1 MGKIV
6 IEVLF
11 PEVANLYGDRFN
23 VNYLAK
29 SLAESGLEVEV
40 VEDELSKEPYF
51 VNNRPDF
58 VYMGPM
64 TEHSQEL
71 VIHKLMP
78 YKERITVLIED
89 EVVFLITGNAVEIF
103 IERIE
108 CEDGRVIDA
117 LSLFPLV
124 AKRKMFR
131 RYNSLFLGTYEDIK
145 VVGFKSQFS
154 HSYNNGKENRNEE
167 NGFLTVIRGDGMSPG
182 EPKEGVIK
190 NNFMGTYLLGPLLVL
205 NPDFTKL
212 IMERLKVNNPKLC
225 FEDAS
230 RAAYEIR
237 LREFEDTKTE
247 LN

>member
-1 MGKIV
+1 MGKMV

-29 SLAESGLEVEV
+29 SLEESGCEVEV
-40 VEDELSKEPYF
+40 VLDELSKEPYF

-78 YKERITVLIED
+78 YKERIETLIED
-89 EVVFLITGNAVEIF
+89 EVVFLITGNAMEIF
-103 IERIE
+103 IESIE
-108 CEDGRVIDA
+108 CEDGKVIEA
-117 LSLFPLV
+117 LSMFPFV
-124 AKRKMFR
+124 AKRKMFK
-131 RYNSLFLGTYEDIK
+131 RYNSLFLGTYENIK

-154 HSYNNGKENRNEE
+154 HSYRNEKENHNEE
-167 NGFLTVIRGDGMSPG
+167 NGFLTVVRGDGISPG
-182 EPKEGVIK
+182 EPQEGFIR

-212 IMERLKVNNPKLC
+212 IMERLKVSEPKLC

-237 LREFEDTKTE
+237 LREFEDSKTE

>member
-29 SLAESGLEVEV
+29 SLSINGCEVEII
-40 VEDELSKEPYF
+40 EDELSKEPYF
-51 VNNRPDF
+51 VNNKPDF

-71 VIHKLMP
+71 VIDKLMP
-78 YKERITVLIED
+78 YKARIETLIE
-89 EVVFLITGNAVEIF
+89 ERVVFLITGNAVEIF
-103 IERIE
+103 VERIE
-108 CEDGRVIDA
+108 CEDGKVIDA
-117 LSLFPLV
+117 MSLFPLV

-154 HSYNNGKENRNEE
+154 HSYNSNAE
-167 NGFLTVIRGDGMSPG
+167 NGFLTVVRGDGMSPG
-182 EPKEGVIK
+182 ENKEGVIR

-212 IMERLKVNNPKLC
+212 IMKRLGVIEPKLC
-225 FEDAS
+225 YEKEAN
-230 RAAYEIR
+230 AAYELR
-237 LREFEDTKTE
+237 LREFEDMKTE